1 MKEKKSRQL
10 YAKSAL
16 VRCTE
21 QELKKLHEKAEDA
34 GESLSR
40 FLVKSGLSDDKI
52 LSKEMKEE
60 MRLLRFELRKI
71 GVNLNQIAHTMNA
84 SRHSGNSND
93 SVDKEI
99 KSVNK
104 GVESVI
110 AKLLKLL

>member
-34 GESLSR
+34 DESLSR

-52 LSKEMKEE
+52 PNKETKEE
-60 MRLLRFELRKI
+60 IRLLRFELRKI
-71 GVNLNQIAHTMNA
+71 GVNLNQIAYAMNT
-84 SRHSGNSND
+84 SRHSSNSND
-93 SVDKEI
+93 SIDNEI
-99 KSVNK
+99 KSVSK